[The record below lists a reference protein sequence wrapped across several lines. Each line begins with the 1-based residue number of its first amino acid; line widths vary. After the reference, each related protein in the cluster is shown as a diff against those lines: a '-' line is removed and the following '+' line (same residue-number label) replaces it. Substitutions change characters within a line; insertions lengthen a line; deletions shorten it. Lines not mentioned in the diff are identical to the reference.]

1 MKSKVKDKD
10 KINKNKY
17 DKLESIYTSLT
28 QMFKSLPEKGDN
40 CISFMKNCQKDHESQ
55 IEEIT
60 SELSKLEAL
69 SQRIEDYHQSLMKQ
83 IPEELKESSDVEDNE
98 DEKEKIKEIQKY
110 QEDEL
115 YANVDARETMKNDQ
129 KNIVIIKNLLQSA
142 ELKAEKDEEK
152 RKLFKFQNQLDDLF
166 KEIEI
171 EEIRQGEQIDNIDKE
186 VDDSLYRI
194 EKANNQELEK
204 AARIAINRR
213 RLSYQIGLG
222 ATFGA
227 IGSVVP
233 GIGNA
238 IGAALGAL
246 IGYGIYRVDKHRL
259 NKATKNKEKLGNEV
273 ADSISKIIGKIGV
286 NNPIGFIN
294 KLTSQTQDKDS
305 FVSLKEFLN
314 LIEKKN
320 IKITDCNIDWLIEW
334 LLNTPKIE
342 EENINKLV
350 GTCIGLIVKLDKS
363 LLDKYISLLK
373 ENTGSIKTSLLNGA
387 KEILKSKIDFTE
399 QMMKPLYEQ
408 ILEGI
413 KSKERLIKEHS
424 LQALSYIQYKDKKT
438 LLGFYLD
445 NENRKI
451 IEESCKRDKAYVKV
465 ADFGNGNI
473 IVEDGGKGIRQAAL
487 DIQTFMIEN
496 YPDKINYDEMI
507 PLLIECLL
515 ETENYLQ
522 QIVYDDL
529 IKLAKLKLTAFSF
542 FGGQLIQ
549 ILFPVFRALKIEES
563 KRNFSI
569 NVKNLFEELKDVDSV
584 TGHQRYNQVVD
595 EINKH

>member
-1 MKSKVKDKD
+1 MEDYCECEIYYNNFKTIFTLLRNQYESFMKSKVKDKD

-142 ELKAEKDEEK
+142 ELKAKKDEEK
-152 RKLFKFQNQLDDLF
+152 RKLFKLENELDDLF
-166 KEIEI
+166 KEIE
-171 EEIRQGEQIDNIDKE
+171 QGVHNQGGQIDDIVKK
-186 VDDSLYRI
+186 VDDSLYQI

-227 IGSVVP
+227 IGTVVP

-246 IGYGIYRVDKHRL
+246 IGYGIYRVDMHRL
-259 NKATKNKEKLGNEV
+259 NKATKNKEKLGNEI
-273 ADSISKIIGKIGV
+273 D
-286 NNPIGFIN
+286 N
-294 KLTSQTQDKDS
+294 K
-305 FVSLKEFLN
+305 
-314 LIEKKN
+314 
-320 IKITDCNIDWLIEW
+320 
-334 LLNTPKIE
+334 
-342 EENINKLV
+342 
-350 GTCIGLIVKLDKS
+350 
-363 LLDKYISLLK
+363 
-373 ENTGSIKTSLLNGA
+373 
-387 KEILKSKIDFTE
+387 
-399 QMMKPLYEQ
+399 
-408 ILEGI
+408 
-413 KSKERLIKEHS
+413 
-424 LQALSYIQYKDKKT
+424 
-438 LLGFYLD
+438 
-445 NENRKI
+445 
-451 IEESCKRDKAYVKV
+451 
-465 ADFGNGNI
+465 
-473 IVEDGGKGIRQAAL
+473 
-487 DIQTFMIEN
+487 
-496 YPDKINYDEMI
+496 
-507 PLLIECLL
+507 
-515 ETENYLQ
+515 
-522 QIVYDDL
+522 
-529 IKLAKLKLTAFSF
+529 
-542 FGGQLIQ
+542 
-549 ILFPVFRALKIEES
+549 
-563 KRNFSI
+563 
-569 NVKNLFEELKDVDSV
+569 
-584 TGHQRYNQVVD
+584 
-595 EINKH
+595 

>member
-1 MKSKVKDKD
+1 MEDYCECEIYYNNFKTIFTLLRKQYESFMKSKVKDKD
-10 KINKNKY
+10 KMNKNKY

-142 ELKAEKDEEK
+142 ELKAKKDEEK
-152 RKLFKFQNQLDDLF
+152 RKLFKLQNELDDLF

-171 EEIRQGEQIDNIDKE
+171 GVIRQGEQIDNIDEK

-246 IGYGIYRVDKHRL
+246 IGYGIYRVDMHRL
-259 NKATKNKEKLGNEV
+259 NKATKNKEKLGNEI
-273 ADSISKIIGKIGV
+273 D
-286 NNPIGFIN
+286 N
-294 KLTSQTQDKDS
+294 K
-305 FVSLKEFLN
+305 
-314 LIEKKN
+314 
-320 IKITDCNIDWLIEW
+320 
-334 LLNTPKIE
+334 
-342 EENINKLV
+342 
-350 GTCIGLIVKLDKS
+350 
-363 LLDKYISLLK
+363 
-373 ENTGSIKTSLLNGA
+373 
-387 KEILKSKIDFTE
+387 
-399 QMMKPLYEQ
+399 
-408 ILEGI
+408 
-413 KSKERLIKEHS
+413 
-424 LQALSYIQYKDKKT
+424 
-438 LLGFYLD
+438 
-445 NENRKI
+445 
-451 IEESCKRDKAYVKV
+451 
-465 ADFGNGNI
+465 
-473 IVEDGGKGIRQAAL
+473 
-487 DIQTFMIEN
+487 
-496 YPDKINYDEMI
+496 
-507 PLLIECLL
+507 
-515 ETENYLQ
+515 
-522 QIVYDDL
+522 
-529 IKLAKLKLTAFSF
+529 
-542 FGGQLIQ
+542 
-549 ILFPVFRALKIEES
+549 
-563 KRNFSI
+563 
-569 NVKNLFEELKDVDSV
+569 
-584 TGHQRYNQVVD
+584 
-595 EINKH
+595 

>member
-1 MKSKVKDKD
+1 MEDYCECEIYYNNFKTIFTLLRNQYESFMKSKVKDKN

-98 DEKEKIKEIQKY
+98 DEKEKKEILKY

-142 ELKAEKDEEK
+142 ELKAKKDEEK
-152 RKLFKFQNQLDDLF
+152 RELFKLQNELDDLF
-166 KEIEI
+166 KEIE
-171 EEIRQGEQIDNIDKE
+171 QGVHNQGGQIDDTDKE

-227 IGSVVP
+227 IGTVVP

-246 IGYGIYRVDKHRL
+246 IGYGIYRVDMHRL
-259 NKATKNKEKLGNEV
+259 NKATKNKEKLGNEI
-273 ADSISKIIGKIGV
+273 D
-286 NNPIGFIN
+286 N
-294 KLTSQTQDKDS
+294 K
-305 FVSLKEFLN
+305 
-314 LIEKKN
+314 
-320 IKITDCNIDWLIEW
+320 
-334 LLNTPKIE
+334 
-342 EENINKLV
+342 
-350 GTCIGLIVKLDKS
+350 
-363 LLDKYISLLK
+363 
-373 ENTGSIKTSLLNGA
+373 
-387 KEILKSKIDFTE
+387 
-399 QMMKPLYEQ
+399 
-408 ILEGI
+408 
-413 KSKERLIKEHS
+413 
-424 LQALSYIQYKDKKT
+424 
-438 LLGFYLD
+438 
-445 NENRKI
+445 
-451 IEESCKRDKAYVKV
+451 
-465 ADFGNGNI
+465 
-473 IVEDGGKGIRQAAL
+473 
-487 DIQTFMIEN
+487 
-496 YPDKINYDEMI
+496 
-507 PLLIECLL
+507 
-515 ETENYLQ
+515 
-522 QIVYDDL
+522 
-529 IKLAKLKLTAFSF
+529 
-542 FGGQLIQ
+542 
-549 ILFPVFRALKIEES
+549 
-563 KRNFSI
+563 
-569 NVKNLFEELKDVDSV
+569 
-584 TGHQRYNQVVD
+584 
-595 EINKH
+595 